1 MKLKETVSVTYNGT
15 VEKLIIKNGAKEYD
29 IIDPNKTYY
38 RQLENAQDL
47 KVEKELE
54 EFLKSKNLISPNF
67 VGGGQIIENDRTRKY
82 FEDKGISGINLLNK
96 DINRIFLKNIIVIG
110 CGGIGTVVLD
120 NLVRAGFRKFTIID
134 FDKVEK
140 SNLNRQLFYTVEDV
154 GGTKIEIIKNKIRE
168 ISPSSQIT
176 GVKRY
181 ISEKKDLLEILSVG
195 DSLVINCADS
205 PANIEKI
212 ISECSVE
219 KSLPFIS
226 AFVGVETGT
235 VTPIYDKDNFLKEEE
250 FTDNYLPLKGSI
262 PMTNMITGA
271 FLSKIV
277 FDYLFRDFLNSDYSF
292 YSEHIINFEK
302 LSVTNYE

>member
-154 GGTKIEIIKNKIRE
+154 GGTKIEIIKNPKFQVE
-168 ISPSSQIT
+168 ISHP
-176 GVKRY
+176 
-181 ISEKKDLLEILSVG
+181 
-195 DSLVINCADS
+195 
-205 PANIEKI
+205 
-212 ISECSVE
+212 
-219 KSLPFIS
+219 
-226 AFVGVETGT
+226 
-235 VTPIYDKDNFLKEEE
+235 
-250 FTDNYLPLKGSI
+250 
-262 PMTNMITGA
+262 
-271 FLSKIV
+271 
-277 FDYLFRDFLNSDYSF
+277 
-292 YSEHIINFEK
+292 
-302 LSVTNYE
+302 